1 MTKTWRNVAVVLCV
15 LVHLLFPFTEAGR
28 GHPARAGVLDT
39 LTVDITYKGS
49 ARLDSILFTSLAE
62 MFDPCPREA
71 PLSKSGPPVESAKT
85 FL

>member
-1 MTKTWRNVAVVLCV
+1 MAQRRRRTVCTCTFT
-15 LVHLLFPFTEAGR
+15 LLTFTEAGR

-62 MFDPCPREA
+62 IFDPCPREA